1 MKARVLA
8 AKVESGHSPVDR
20 EPTIT
25 TRTLSLAAPQHEV
38 FRWDVP
44 GVNLPR
50 AFDIGETVF
59 YGL

>member
-1 MKARVLA
+1 MKYF
-8 AKVESGHSPVDR
+8 E
-20 EPTIT
+20 
-25 TRTLSLAAPQHEV
+25 
-38 FRWDVP
+38 WDVP